1 MRNHI
6 KINAYKY
13 KYTKSIFKSSVCV
26 CGYMSVDT
34 SFANPQ
40 CTVIEFVYEILSCK
54 AYKTHLVYPGYEI
67 IYVFMKI
74 HPLLS
79 W

>member
-1 MRNHI
+1 M
-6 KINAYKY
+6 
-13 KYTKSIFKSSVCV
+13 
-26 CGYMSVDT
+26 
-34 SFANPQ
+34 
-40 CTVIEFVYEILSCK
+40 VIEFVYDTVRVCILSCK

-74 HPLLS
+74 HPRLS